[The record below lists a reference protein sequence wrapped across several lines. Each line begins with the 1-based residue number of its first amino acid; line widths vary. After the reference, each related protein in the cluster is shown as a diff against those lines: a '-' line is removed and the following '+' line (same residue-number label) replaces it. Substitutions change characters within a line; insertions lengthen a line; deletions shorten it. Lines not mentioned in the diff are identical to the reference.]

1 MLQCFCSFGEC
12 FVLHKNTD
20 LIRLLLALF
29 GGIKAGNAG
38 MNKKTEVNKGPF
50 NFLKKL
56 QGAVGP
62 CVRLA

>member
-1 MLQCFCSFGEC
+1 
-12 FVLHKNTD
+12 
-20 LIRLLLALF
+20 LALF